1 MSISLYEASIPG
13 YLQVL
18 DALGVV
24 MTKGA
29 EHYAARDEDVDKV
42 LETRLHETMLPF
54 SYQVHF
60 VVAHSLGAFAGMK
73 AGLFTPP
80 KNLPELDYAG
90 LQARVADAADTLR
103 AVSEDEV
110 NALAGKPLVFRLS
123 SAEFP
128 FTTEGFL
135 LSFSLPNLHFHATT
149 AYALLR
155 MHGVE
160 LGKRDYLGA
169 LRTSS

>member
-1 MSISLYEASIPG
+1 MTISLYEASIPG

-24 MTKGA
+24 MAKGA
-29 EHYAARDEDVDKV
+29 EHYRARDEDVDTV
-42 LETRLHETMLPF
+42 LEARLHETMLPF

-60 VVAHSLGAFAGMK
+60 VVAHSLGALEGMK
-73 AGLFTPP
+73 AGLFGPP
-80 KNLPELDYAG
+80 KNLPALDYAG
-90 LQARVADAADTLR
+90 LQAKVADAADTLR
-103 AVSEDEV
+103 GGSEDEV
-110 NALAGKPLVFRLS
+110 NALAGTSMVFRLS
-123 SAEFP
+123 SGDFP

-160 LGKRDYLGA
+160 LGKLDYLGA
-169 LRTSS
+169 LRTSN